1 MNLKDREMNRDLPLP
16 IERIGQICRR
26 YDVTELSVFG
36 SVLRDDFSADSDV
49 DLLVTFRSGVNLGPW
64 MSHFFDLQEELASLL
79 RRPVDL
85 VPRQDVERSENYIR
99 RQNILQT
106 AEPIFVDR

>member
-1 MNLKDREMNRDLPLP
+1 MNTALPLP

-26 YDVTELSVFG
+26 YDVVELSVFG

-49 DLLVTFRSGVNLGPW
+49 DLLVTFRPGVDFGPW
-64 MSHFFDLQEELASLL
+64 MSRFFELQEELCCLL
-79 RRPVDL
+79 HRPVDL

-99 RQNILQT
+99 RQNILRT
-106 AEPIFVDR
+106 AEPIFVAR